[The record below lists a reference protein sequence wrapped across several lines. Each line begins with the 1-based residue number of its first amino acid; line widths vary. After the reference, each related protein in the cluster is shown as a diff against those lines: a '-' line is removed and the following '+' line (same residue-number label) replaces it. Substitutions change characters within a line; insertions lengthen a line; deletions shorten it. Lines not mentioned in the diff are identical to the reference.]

1 MPKAGSETL
10 LMEFRGVW
18 KDKTP
23 GQGSAV
29 SFVLLPLHRTQG
41 HTRATLPASLPS
53 LPTFTPPSLEL
64 RQTAVMVLGANL
76 LPKAQVCS
84 KR

>member
-1 MPKAGSETL
+1 
-10 LMEFRGVW
+10 MEFREVW

-23 GQGSAV
+23 GQGSAI

-41 HTRATLPASLPS
+41 HTRATLQASLPS
-53 LPTFTPPSLEL
+53 LPAFTPLSLEL
-64 RQTAVMVLGANL
+64 QQTAVMLPGADL